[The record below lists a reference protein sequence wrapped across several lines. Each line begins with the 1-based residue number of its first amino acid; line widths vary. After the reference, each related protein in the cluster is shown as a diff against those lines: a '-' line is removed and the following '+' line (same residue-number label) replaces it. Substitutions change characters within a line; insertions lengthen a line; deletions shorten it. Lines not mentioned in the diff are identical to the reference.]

1 MCEMLRFVVFCFLP
15 HLSLMLNLC
24 DMAEPIFELYLAQ
37 IGICVIVTPFS
48 TRYLIFVKM
57 LQLKELLL

>member
-1 MCEMLRFVVFCFLP
+1 
-15 HLSLMLNLC
+15 
-24 DMAEPIFELYLAQ
+24 MAEPIFELYLAQ